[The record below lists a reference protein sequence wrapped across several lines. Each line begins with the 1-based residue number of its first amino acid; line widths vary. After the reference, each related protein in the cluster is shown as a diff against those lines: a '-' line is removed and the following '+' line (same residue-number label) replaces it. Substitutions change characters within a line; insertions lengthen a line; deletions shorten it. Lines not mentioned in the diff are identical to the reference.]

1 MSETIVEQFAQF
13 SKMLVNLS
21 RIMDKGQQ
29 YADQKKFDFSNI
41 LQARLAPDQFHFIR
55 QVQIACDTVKFGAA
69 RLSGKDAP
77 KFEDNE
83 ATLADL
89 QRRIA
94 MTREYLASV
103 KAGDFKGW
111 ESRKTLNP
119 RREGK
124 YLPGN
129 EYLVEYVIPNFYF
142 HVTTA
147 YAILRHNGV
156 DIGKLDY
163 LGEIN
168 YRDL

>member
-1 MSETIVEQFAQF
+1 MTEAIVEQFAQF
-13 SKMLVNLS
+13 SKMLANLS
-21 RIMDKGQQ
+21 RIAEKGQQ
-29 YADQKKFDFSNI
+29 HADQKKFDFSNI
-41 LQARLAPDQFHFIR
+41 LHARLAPDQFNFIR

-83 ATLADL
+83 ASLADL
-89 QRRIA
+89 QSRVA
-94 MTREYLASV
+94 KTRDYLAAI
-103 KAGDFKGW
+103 KEDHFKGW

-129 EYLVEYVIPNFYF
+129 EYLVQYVIPNFYF

-156 DIGKLDY
+156 DIGKMDY